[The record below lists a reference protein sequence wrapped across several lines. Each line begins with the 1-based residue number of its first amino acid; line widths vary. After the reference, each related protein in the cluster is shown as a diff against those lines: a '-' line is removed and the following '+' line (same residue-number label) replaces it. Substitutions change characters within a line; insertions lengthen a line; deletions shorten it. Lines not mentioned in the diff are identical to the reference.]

1 MRREGVLQ
9 PFFVPTRWDPN
20 TCSCGCPKQEFGEEE
35 EACQEGGE
43 GHWDQSTCQCHPRRM
58 RVSER
63 GVSNLFQVAERGVE
77 AQQQYNPCTDLSR
90 MHYSP
95 RLPPPDNMV
104 LSTLSNSGC
113 TTAAWT
119 LLDGFFLGLASLS
132 SSYSGAPHGT
142 TGGQIT
148 LFSMRFLLQLVP
160 FPKLP

>member
-58 RVSER
+58 RVSEIR
-63 GVSNLFQVAERGVE
+63 RCPIFSRWQREGWRHSSSTTPAQTCHVCTIHQGCQPPITWSCQLF
-77 AQQQYNPCTDLSR
+77 R
-90 MHYSP
+90 MHYRS
-95 RLPPPDNMV
+95 LDIAGWV
-104 LSTLSNSGC
+104 L
-113 TTAAWT
+113 
-119 LLDGFFLGLASLS
+119 LGSCISLVIIL
-132 SSYSGAPHGT
+132 GGT
-142 TGGQIT
+142 TWHYRWSIT
-148 LFSMRFLLQLVP
+148 LFSMRFLLKLVP